1 MVNVLNLKL
10 CTCPKGTFAGS
21 MGLGYVDTLN
31 SSDQD
36 QISVTQLEMFSRQ
49 SRILRSFY
57 VRPDK
62 DVIF

>member
-10 CTCPKGTFAGS
+10 CPKGTFAGS

-36 QISVTQLEMFSRQ
+36 QISVTQLECFHVF
-49 SRILRSFY
+49 RILRSFY